1 MNDALEH
8 PLVSIVT
15 PAFNQAQFLR
25 RTVDSVLGQTY
36 PNLEYIVV
44 DGGSS
49 DGSAEILRSYGN
61 RFTWTSE
68 PDRGQSHAINKGFTR
83 ARGEILA
90 FLNSD
95 DVLLPSATE
104 TVVRYLQDHPDWD
117 LVYGT
122 ADYIDE
128 HDNVTG
134 SYHTA
139 DYTFTRLMHNCCIC
153 QPATFWRAT
162 AAQLVGPFNESL
174 SYAMDY
180 EYWIRLDRAS
190 AKLVH
195 IPERLAQSRLHASS
209 KTRTARRQIY
219 REIFEVSRREGGYV
233 DYHYF
238 ISLWRELLRD
248 PNRRLLRL
256 LRFLPNFED
265 RMAYLHHKWWN
276 RHLYS
281 WRDLARV
288 GRRVVA
294 KRARR
299 LLGRG
304 VASAEEEG
312 REVADLY
319 HQEPE
324 VQLLG
329 ALLSQLPDRTVI
341 DVGAELGSVA
351 AALLEIGADTAHVI
365 DPHPENAKALRERF
379 RDDRRVTVHELAIS
393 DRDCAAEL
401 HMSADPSG
409 VPVSHGHS
417 LLSRGDSETLI
428 WRDTITV
435 PCRSL
440 GSLVEEGTLPS
451 RAGILKVD
459 TEGYDLAVVREIGD
473 LACDVVM
480 VEHWTDLPCALGPCP
495 WTTDEIVEVFRA
507 LGYSHFLLVAHHGEY
522 VTVTLDGGEVIVG
535 EFGNLI
541 FLHDAVVTDLLPA
554 AADVVSV
561 LSKRAHELRQLHETA
576 PRERLEFFS
585 ELDRSLR
592 DTLRALEERQE
603 TLRALRRASSDQRSW
618 ISKGIRGAFRRT

>member
-1 MNDALEH
+1 MNRALEH

-15 PAFNQAQFLR
+15 PSFNQAQFLQ

-36 PNLEYIVV
+36 PNIEYIVV
-44 DGGSS
+44 DGGSN
-49 DGSAEILRSYGN
+49 DGSVEILRSYGD
-61 RFTWTSE
+61 RFAWISE
-68 PDRGQSHAINKGFTR
+68 PDRGQSHAINKGLAR
-83 ARGEILA
+83 ASGEILA
-90 FLNSD
+90 YLNSD
-95 DVLLPSATE
+95 DVLLPRAAE
-104 TVVRYLQDHPDWD
+104 TVVRYLQDHPDGD

-162 AAQLVGPFNESL
+162 AARLVGPFNESL
-174 SYAMDY
+174 SFAMDY
-180 EYWIRLDRAS
+180 EHWIRLDRAN

-248 PNRRLLRL
+248 RDRRLQRL
-256 LRFLPNFED
+256 VRFLPNLED

-288 GRRVVA
+288 GRRVLA
-294 KRARR
+294 KRTRR
-299 LLGRG
+299 LLGR
-304 VASAEEEG
+304 VRAPANAG
-312 REVADLY
+312 RRDVADLY

-329 ALLSQLPDRTVI
+329 AFLPQLRDRTVI
-341 DVGAELGSVA
+341 DVGAELGSVT
-351 AALLEIGADTAHVI
+351 AALLQIGANKAHVI
-365 DPHPENAKALRERF
+365 DPHPGNAKALRERF

-393 DRDCAAEL
+393 DRDGAAEL
-401 HMSADPSG
+401 HVSADPSG
-409 VPVSHGHS
+409 VPISHGHS
-417 LLSRGDSETLI
+417 LLSRGDSETLV
-428 WRDTITV
+428 WHDTVTV
-435 PCRSL
+435 PCRSVA
-440 GSLVEEGTLPS
+440 SLVEEGTLPS

-459 TEGYDLAVVREIGD
+459 TEGHDLAVVSEIGE

-480 VEHWTDLPCALGPCP
+480 VEHWTDLPRSLGPCP
-495 WTTDEIVEVFRA
+495 WTTDEIVDVFRA

-522 VTVTLDGGEVIVG
+522 VTVTLDGGEVSVG

-576 PRERLEFFS
+576 PRERPELFS

-592 DTLRALEERQE
+592 DTLRALEESQQ
-603 TLRALRRASSDQRSW
+603 ALGASPRRRPSSH
-618 ISKGIRGAFRRT
+618 GANLSSR